1 MIFVIHVWISVWIQ
15 ARKKYSAAICISLAQ
30 NQSALLVTRSF
41 FQVNGIL
48 GGLVGITAGCAV
60 VNVWESLFIGNMQ
73 E

>member
-1 MIFVIHVWISVWIQ
+1 MNDGKQDVLTVV
-15 ARKKYSAAICISLAQ
+15 SLVH

-41 FQVNGIL
+41 LQVNGIL

>member
-1 MIFVIHVWISVWIQ
+1 MFGFLYGSKQQRNVVQ
-15 ARKKYSAAICISLAQ
+15 LCTSLAQ

-60 VNVWESLFIGNMQ
+60 VNVWESLFIGNMKY
-73 E
+73 

>member
-1 MIFVIHVWISVWIQ
+1 MNDGKQDVLTVV
-15 ARKKYSAAICISLAQ
+15 SLVQ